1 MKSESITLVVKNRL
15 TTLEEEVGDQQ
26 YKDNLSERNQIIAK
40 NHLPE
45 DEDEDVEYMTEDQIK
60 RFLAEGGELE
70 YV

>member
-26 YKDNLSERNQIIAK
+26 YKDNLSERNQIIVK

-45 DEDEDVEYMTEDQIK
+45 DEDEDV
-60 RFLAEGGELE
+60 LGGS
-70 YV
+70 